1 MTKATTMTTLMN
13 RKTLLPTWTGS
24 LFDNGKLL
32 SPMLDLNGDL
42 LPWDYVDRIPS
53 VNINES
59 ENYFTLNLAAP
70 GLEREDFKVEV
81 DKGILHIRSEKE
93 VETTEEEPN
102 YSRKEYSYNSF
113 RRSFALP
120 DNCFSDKI
128 NAKYDKGILH
138 VTIPKKE
145 ATLSKKISEIQVF

>member
-1 MTKATTMTTLMN
+1 
-13 RKTLLPTWTGS
+13 
-24 LFDNGKLL
+24 
-32 SPMLDLNGDL
+32 
-42 LPWDYVDRIPS
+42 
-53 VNINES
+53 
-59 ENYFTLNLAAP
+59 
-70 GLEREDFKVEV
+70 LEKDDFKVEV

-113 RRSFALP
+113 KRSFALP

-138 VTIPKKE
+138 VTIPKRE
-145 ATLSKKISEIQVF
+145 TTLTKKISEIPVF